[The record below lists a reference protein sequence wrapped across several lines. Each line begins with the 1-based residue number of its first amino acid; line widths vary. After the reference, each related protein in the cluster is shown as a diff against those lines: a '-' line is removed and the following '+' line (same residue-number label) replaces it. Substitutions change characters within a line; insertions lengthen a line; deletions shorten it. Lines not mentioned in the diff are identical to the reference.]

1 MTAGKR
7 YTSNAMQSGI
17 RRFPRLVRFEQSRA
31 VGNSVV
37 RRGMGDRNVLADLA
51 VTAQAKSTHPSLRRI
66 IETWRPERI
75 GAPGDGQPDCL
86 KCGPQGLVSRQRSIL
101 FGPGRFGCR
110 RKLPRRRFFG
120 PRRLAGNSY
129 RFAAAAGRAGLYC
142 YREPITGCCCQ
153 HLHCRQHLPGPTT
166 LGPVQVRLRT

>member
-1 MTAGKR
+1 M
-7 YTSNAMQSGI
+7 
-17 RRFPRLVRFEQSRA
+17 RRFPRLVRFGVIAGR
-31 VGNSVV
+31 GKF
-37 RRGMGDRNVLADLA
+37 RRQARDGRSQCPGRPCRY
-51 VTAQAKSTHPSLRRI
+51 AQAKSTHPSLRRV

-101 FGPGRFGCR
+101 FGPGRFGYR

-129 RFAAAAGRAGLYC
+129 RFAAAAGPAGLYC
-142 YREPITGCCCQ
+142 YREPITGCCGQ
-153 HLHCRQHLPGPTT
+153 HLHCRQRLPGPTT